1 MHEYSLATEILDVA
15 LEAAGDSTAGA
26 VTTVHVTLGGGS
38 HLDREVLTEAFAMAA
53 AGTRAEGAILQVEV
67 SGNGGRGAAVTA
79 IDLSE

>member
-1 MHEYSLATEILDVA
+1 MHEYSLATEILDAA
-15 LEAAGDSTAGA
+15 LEAAGDSPAGA
-26 VTTVHVTLGGGS
+26 ITTVHVTLGGGS

-67 SGNGGRGAAVTA
+67 SASGGRGAAVTA